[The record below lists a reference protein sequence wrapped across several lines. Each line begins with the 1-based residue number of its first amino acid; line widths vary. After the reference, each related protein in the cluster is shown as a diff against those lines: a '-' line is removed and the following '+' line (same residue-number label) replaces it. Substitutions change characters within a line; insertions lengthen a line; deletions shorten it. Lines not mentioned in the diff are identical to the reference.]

1 MDWKFTGDRPVYQQI
16 IATIQGAVLSGEYP
30 AGSRVPSVREL
41 AAEARVNPNTMQRA
55 MGELERQGLLVG
67 SGTAGR
73 HVTMDTA
80 VLDKIRS
87 DRLEELA
94 RECAQRFRAYGLSP
108 RQAADIIAAL
118 EEEE

>member
-16 IATIQGAVLSGEYP
+16 IATVQGAVLSGEYS
-30 AGSRVPSVREL
+30 AGSRIPSVREL

-73 HVTMDTA
+73 HVTEDTA
-80 VLDKIRS
+80 VLDRLRS
-87 DRLEELA
+87 ERLNELA
-94 RECAQRFRAYGLSP
+94 RECAQRFRVHGLSP

-118 EEEE
+118 DEEE